1 MPCLDICFMPKAS
14 CVLHFSTS
22 CIWVSEAAQTWVF
35 CLNVMAF
42 MSKQISV
49 RNGSNGF
56 LLHLGKGTGQDSF
69 EMPSNPIF
77 FLLLCH
83 FRKEQNLSELR

>member
-1 MPCLDICFMPKAS
+1 MPKAS
-14 CVLHFSTS
+14 RAPHFSTS
-22 CIWVSEAAQTWVF
+22 CIWVSEAARTWVL

-42 MSKQISV
+42 MSKRISD

-56 LLHLGKGTGQDSF
+56 LLHLGKGTGQDGF

-83 FRKEQNLSELR
+83 FKKEQNLLELR